1 MEKVKAYLGL
11 ICKVGTPRKVLD
23 QLIALNIPGG
33 DIFLLFG
40 PLDILIE
47 LPQVNTISDY
57 LEQWLNPISNIGVE
71 ESLITQT
78 LTFIV
83 GYEGPAIQEVPFAIV
98 FINTKPPLAE
108 NVRRNALSLP
118 GVLTA
123 DFVFGSYDIIC
134 PIQANDMS
142 ELERTVITL
151 QTTVPGIVRT
161 TTCLV
166 KEVY

>member
-1 MEKVKAYLGL
+1 M
-11 ICKVGTPRKVLD
+11 
-23 QLIALNIPGG
+23 
-33 DIFLLFG
+33 
-40 PLDILIE
+40 
-47 LPQVNTISDY
+47 
-57 LEQWLNPISNIGVE
+57 
-71 ESLITQT
+71 ITQI

-108 NVRRNALSLP
+108 NIRRNAISLP

-142 ELERTVITL
+142 DLERTVITL